1 MNSIAFYLNDKVN
14 NKLILIF
21 EYMEKIVLK
30 IKDANKLSFFLK
42 LLNQLDFVEI
52 DKTSIKKKS
61 TAKNYDFFA
70 SAGLWKNRDINADEL
85 RKNAWKR
92 IR

>member
-1 MNSIAFYLNDKVN
+1 MNKVN
-14 NKLILIF
+14 NNLILIF

-30 IKDANKLSFFLK
+30 IKDTSKLSFFLK
-42 LLNQLDFVEI
+42 LLNQLDFVEV
-52 DKTSIKKKS
+52 DQTSIKKKS
-61 TAKNYDFFA
+61 TTKNYDFFA
-70 SAGLWKNRDINADEL
+70 SAGLSKNRDINADEL